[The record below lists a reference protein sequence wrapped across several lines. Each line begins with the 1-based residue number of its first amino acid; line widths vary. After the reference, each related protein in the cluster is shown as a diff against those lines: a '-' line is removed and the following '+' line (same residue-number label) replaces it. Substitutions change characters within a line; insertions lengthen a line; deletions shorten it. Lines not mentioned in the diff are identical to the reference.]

1 MASKEKGNDM
11 ISIRQTTAVL
21 AMMKKIRSLTVVA
34 VALAGGAPSP
44 AVAQQVGLV
53 PSEEDVRSTI
63 KEPSYSPYAGR
74 HFPTQV
80 YWGDTHVH
88 TSNSLDARALGA
100 TLGPEE
106 AFRFAR
112 GDEVTSATRLRVK
125 LSRPLDWLVV
135 ADHSDAMGAMN
146 EIIAGNPMLLKDPQV
161 RKWHQMILEGGES
174 AYEAT
179 MDVIA
184 TFSQGKTPE
193 VLKDTEFIG
202 SIWEA
207 YLETADEF
215 NDPGTFTAM
224 IGYEWTSTENG
235 NNLHRNVLYR
245 DDSSVARR
253 MLPFTAAESFNPEDL
268 WRWMDRYEA
277 ETGGRVLAIAHNG
290 NLSNGLMFPEINP
303 ETGEP
308 LTRAYVEA
316 RNLWEPLYEVTQM
329 KGDGETH
336 PLLSP
341 DDELADYGTWDK
353 GNLGP
358 ISKEDWMLQHEYARE
373 ALKNGLKWE
382 AELGTNPYKFGM
394 VGSTDSHTSLA
405 TAEEDN
411 FFGKA
416 VHKEPSAH
424 RMEKPVYQFGD
435 ITVMGWEQMA
445 AGYAGVWA
453 TDNTREALWDA
464 MKRREVYATT
474 GSRMLVRF
482 WGAWDFEA
490 ADANSRLPAE
500 AGYGK
505 GVPMG
510 GELRAAPAGTA
521 PSFLVAALKDP
532 YSGNLDRIQIVKGWL
547 DATGKTHEK
556 VYDVVWGDAD
566 RRRPGPDGK
575 LPPVGNTVDV
585 ANATWANTIGDPE
598 LIAVWKDP
606 DFDESQRAFYYAR
619 VIEIPTPR
627 WTAYDVK
634 RFGVTAGDEVP
645 MTIQER
651 AYTSPIWYTP

>member
-1 MASKEKGNDM
+1 M
-11 ISIRQTTAVL
+11 ITIRQTTAVL
-21 AMMKKIRSLTVVA
+21 AMMKKIRSLVVVA

-53 PSEEDVRSTI
+53 PTEEDVRSTI

-74 HFPTQV
+74 RFPTQV

-112 GDEVTSATRLRVK
+112 GEEVTSATRLRVK

-329 KGDGETH
+329 KGGGETH

-341 DDELADYGTWDK
+341 NDELADYGTWDK

-358 ISKEDWMLQHEYARE
+358 IPKEDRMLQYEYARE
-373 ALKNGLKWE
+373 ALKNGLRWE

-394 VGSTDSHTSLA
+394 VGSTDSHTSLT
-405 TAEEDN
+405 TAEEEN

-445 AGYAGVWA
+445 AGYTGVWA
-453 TDNTREALWDA
+453 ADNTREALWDA

-606 DFDESQRAFYYAR
+606 DFDASQRAFYYAR

>member
-1 MASKEKGNDM
+1 V

-21 AMMKKIRSLTVVA
+21 AMMKKIRSLVVVA

-53 PSEEDVRSTI
+53 PTEEEGRSTI

-74 HFPTQV
+74 RFPTQV

-112 GDEVTSATRLRVK
+112 GEEVTSATRLRVK

-358 ISKEDWMLQHEYARE
+358 ISKEDRMLQYEYARE

-394 VGSTDSHTSLA
+394 VGSTDSHTSLT
-405 TAEEDN
+405 TAEEEN

-566 RRRPGPDGK
+566 RRRLGPDGK

-606 DFDESQRAFYYAR
+606 DFDASQRAFYYAR

>member
-1 MASKEKGNDM
+1 MRFSGTKC
-11 ISIRQTTAVL
+11 L
-21 AMMKKIRSLTVVA
+21 AIFVVA

-53 PSEEDVRSTI
+53 PTEEDVRSAI

-112 GDEVTSATRLRVK
+112 GEEVTSATRLRVK

-290 NLSNGLMFPEINP
+290 NLSNGLMFPDINP

-358 ISKEDWMLQHEYARE
+358 ISKEDRMLQYEYARE

-394 VGSTDSHTSLA
+394 VGSTDSHTSLT

-606 DFDESQRAFYYAR
+606 DFDASQRAFYYAR

>member
-1 MASKEKGNDM
+1 M

-53 PSEEDVRSTI
+53 PTEEDVRSAI

-112 GDEVTSATRLRVK
+112 GEEVTSATRLRVK

-290 NLSNGLMFPEINP
+290 NLSNGLMFPDINP

-358 ISKEDWMLQHEYARE
+358 ISKEDRMLQYEYARE

-394 VGSTDSHTSLA
+394 VGSTDSHTSLT

-606 DFDESQRAFYYAR
+606 DFDASQRAFYYAR